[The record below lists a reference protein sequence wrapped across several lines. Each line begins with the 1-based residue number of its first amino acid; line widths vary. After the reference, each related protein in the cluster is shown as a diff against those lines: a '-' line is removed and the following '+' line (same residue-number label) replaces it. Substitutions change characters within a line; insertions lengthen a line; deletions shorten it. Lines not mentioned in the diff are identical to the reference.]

1 MQDRAAPQ
9 ADVVEQARAY
19 AFASFRLDLEL
30 GALLRHGT
38 PVALRPKSFDV
49 LHYLVRHPQRL
60 VSREELIEAVWPRV
74 VVIDNS
80 LTQCLIEIR
89 KALGDDGKTMVRTVQ
104 RRGYVFDI
112 PVQVVEPGQQASPQ
126 PEVPAEG
133 PTPRGSRLPSRW
145 TLAALLVLAAAVGAA
160 WWRLGSMP
168 ETLVE
173 TVPAQPP
180 LAASIAVLP
189 FVDMSP
195 AGDQEYLADGIA
207 EEILNLLAQV
217 RDLTVIARTSSFSF
231 KDQQADIG
239 TIARRLNVAH
249 VLEGSVRKDGD
260 RVRVTVQL
268 VDGANG
274 AHLWSRTYEERL
286 EDVFRMQD
294 AIALGVVG
302 ELQASLLGAPSDVP
316 LLATG
321 DTRSAD
327 PQAWELYLRGKYFY
341 GRRMAGDGILAQDHF
356 ERALAADP
364 ALAPAWV
371 ALAATYNVRMGNDF
385 PADEKLTAE
394 VALPLMREA
403 LVNALALDPDNP
415 EALLRMS
422 FFSWRE
428 GDEALSFAQFERA
441 MQNGRNHALVQS
453 ILGGTAYALGDPVTA
468 AELQGRAAA
477 LDPVSSVQ
485 QSNLGAYLY
494 SAGRLEEAEIAFQR
508 ADVLNPADAIE
519 LLPMRVWLAIH
530 RQDYQAAAERA
541 GRMPAGPLRDQAEAM
556 LAFQAG
562 NDPAA
567 DAALA
572 RLLESADPATAVNLA
587 LVYAFRNEADE
598 AFRQLESAVE
608 YLLALGV
615 PWEAEAGMTELLS
628 SPFLRPLHG
637 DPRWAAWREETRKR
651 LHDPEDDRLV
661 ALLQRYVAERADEFS
676 SAHGPMQRR

>member
-49 LHYLVRHPQRL
+49 LLYLVHHPQRL
-60 VSREELIEAVWPRV
+60 VSREELIEAVWPGV

-89 KALGDDGKTMVRTVQ
+89 RALGDDGKTMVRTVQ

-112 PVQVVEPGQQASPQ
+112 PVQVVGPGQQASP
-126 PEVPAEG
+126 PPPVPSEG
-133 PTPRGSRLPSRW
+133 PTARGSRLPSRW
-145 TLAALLVLAAAVGAA
+145 TLAAMLVLAAAVGAT
-160 WWRLGSMP
+160 WWRTGSMP

-231 KDQQADIG
+231 KDRQADIG
-239 TIARRLNVAH
+239 TIARQLNVAY
-249 VLEGSVRKDGD
+249 VLEGSVRKAGD

-274 AHLWSRTYEERL
+274 AHLWSQTYEKRL
-286 EDVFRMQD
+286 QDVFAMQD
-294 AIALGVVG
+294 DIARGVAAV
-302 ELQASLLGAPSDVP
+302 LQVKLVRAVSGAPVFTAD
-316 LLATG
+316 
-321 DTRSAD
+321 DTRLAD
-327 PQAWELYLRGKYFY
+327 PQALELYLRGKYYY
-341 GRRMAGDGILAQDHF
+341 GRRMAGDVIRAQAHF
-356 ERALAADP
+356 ERALAVDP

-371 ALAATYNVRMGNDF
+371 ALAATYNLRLGDEL
-385 PADEKLTAE
+385 PADEQLTAE
-394 VALPLMREA
+394 EARPLMKEA
-403 LVNALALDPDNP
+403 LGTALALDSDNP

-428 GDEALSFAQFERA
+428 GDKELASAQVERA
-441 MQNGRNHALVQS
+441 MQNGRNHALVLS
-453 ILGGTAYALGDPVTA
+453 ILGGMAHALGDPVTA
-468 AELQGRAAA
+468 AELQRHAAA
-477 LDPVSSVQ
+477 LDPVSNVQ
-485 QSNLGAYLY
+485 QSNLGDFLY
-494 SAGRLEEAEIAFQR
+494 SAGRLEEAEIALQR
-508 ADVLNPADAIE
+508 AAELNPADAADFR
-519 LLPMRVWLAIH
+519 PTRAWLAIH
-530 RQDYQAAAERA
+530 RQDYTAAAELA
-541 GRMPAGPLRDQAEAM
+541 GRMPAGPARDQAEAM

-562 NDPAA
+562 DDLTA

-572 RLLESADPATAVNLA
+572 RLVGSTDPATAVNLA
-587 LVYAFRNEADE
+587 YVFAFRNEADE
-598 AFRQLESAVE
+598 AFRQLETAVE
-608 YLLALGV
+608 YLLTLGSQAAD
-615 PWEAEAGMTELLS
+615 PLTELRS

-637 DPRWAAWREETRKR
+637 DPRWAAWLEETRKR

-661 ALLQRYVAERADEFS
+661 AMLQRYVAELDD
-676 SAHGPMQRR
+676 G